1 MTQRIV
7 VAGATGYIGGNVA
20 RACVSAG
27 LSVRALARDPGRLP
41 ADLASAIDPFVGEV
55 TRPESLR
62 GLCDGADVLFSS
74 IGMYILNRRPSLWE
88 VDYRGNLALLD
99 EAQRAGVGTIVFVS
113 VLHGPEMARLSA
125 VAQAREAVVQAI
137 QASGLRYLI
146 FRPTGFFNDMLHA
159 LPRIRTSGVAY
170 LVGDPNVRINP
181 LHGLD
186 FGEEVVRTLATG
198 LPDTSIRS
206 VGGPEVL
213 TREEIARMS
222 CQALGLPPKVRHL
235 PVATLRLGAAVA
247 GPFHGNFRAFL
258 KFLEFAFTTP
268 DMTGSPIGHR
278 RLYDAMVECAA
289 REPGAGPRGRSTPL
303 RPGPHAT

>member
-27 LSVRALARDPGRLP
+27 LSVRALARDRSRLP
-41 ADLASAIDPFVGEV
+41 ADLVGAIDPFVGEV
-55 TRPESLR
+55 TRPETLR

-113 VLHGPEMARLSA
+113 VLHGREMARLSA

-159 LPRIRTSGVAY
+159 LPRIRKSGVSY

-198 LPDTSIRS
+198 LPNNRIRS
-206 VGGPEVL
+206 VGGPEVF

-222 CQALGLPPKVRHL
+222 CQALGLPPKVRHIPL
-235 PVATLRLGAAVA
+235 ATLRLAAAVA

-258 KFLEFAFTTP
+258 KFLEFAVTTP

-289 REPGAGPRGRSTPL
+289 REPSVGGRGRSTPM
-303 RPGPHAT
+303 RPGSRPT